1 VTTPSDG
8 SPSPG
13 ADDPDAPIEELR
25 DLGIEP
31 SAGFVRGIYRRL
43 NRRVLAGQLL
53 DFSSL
58 GWTETLV
65 EYLKMLFGL
74 VGPHQRPK
82 E

>member
-1 VTTPSDG
+1 MTPENAALPDSDESDVPLAELQG
-8 SPSPG
+8 LALEPSPG
-13 ADDPDAPIEELR
+13 FMR
-25 DLGIEP
+25 RVYG
-31 SAGFVRGIYRRL
+31 RL

-58 GWTETLV
+58 GWAETLV

-82 E
+82 G